1 MENINKKDDSS
12 AKISI
17 EDFAKINLIVA
28 KVVDCEPI
36 KKSRKL
42 LKLKINDGK
51 TNRTVVSGISQ
62 YYSPE
67 ELINHN
73 VILVENLNPAKLCGV
88 ESNGMILAAQ
98 SDGQVKVIFVD
109 DMTAGSKIS

>member
-1 MENINKKDDSS
+1 MNPLFARLDIEKEIKILENINKKDDSG

-42 LKLKINDGK
+42 GIN
-51 TNRTVVSGISQ
+51 I
-62 YYSPE
+62 E
-67 ELINHN
+67 
-73 VILVENLNPAKLCGV
+73 
-88 ESNGMILAAQ
+88 
-98 SDGQVKVIFVD
+98 FVL
-109 DMTAGSKIS
+109 TIKQN